1 MSAALHDL
9 AEAAR
14 VLRDAVK
21 DRSYR
26 ATPLGLEV
34 ARYYRWKKTEWGA
47 AAETLRDYEPPLA
60 HLALFFADLE
70 LPDLEPPV
78 GTERVREAWEHQYGE
93 RSPRT
98 RSKVLSIYR
107 DFFSWCCRE
116 RGMVGNPALA
126 IRRPKAVDVDID
138 TFPPSFVA
146 NVIGSQTYPADWVG
160 CTLILRYG
168 LRRSG
173 VVNARLRDF
182 DFERQQMR
190 VKTKGGR
197 IHWLPLVDDV
207 LWLKVE
213 ELSLLGWQP
222 DHWLLYHSDTRRRKV
237 DLEDATETLTIGG
250 QQVGYA
256 DVTTRRHDKRPTP
269 KIAHFWWY
277 RCLERAGVVT
287 KGTTAGT
294 NMHRGRH
301 TSATELL
308 RDSHNLK
315 LTQQLLGHADIRS
328 TARYAHLDTD
338 DLAAALRGLYGDEE

>member
-1 MSAALHDL
+1 MTATMHEL

-34 ARYYRWKKTEWGA
+34 ARYYRWKKNEWGA
-47 AAETLRDYEPPLA
+47 SPETLRDYEPPLA
-60 HLALFFADLE
+60 HLAIYFADLE
-70 LPDLEPPV
+70 LRDMEPPV

-107 DFFSWCCRE
+107 DFFAWACRE
-116 RGMVGNPALA
+116 RGLIGNPALA
-126 IRRPKAVDVDID
+126 IRRPKAPDVDID

-146 NVIGSQTYPADWVG
+146 NVIGAQTYPADIVG
-160 CTLILRYG
+160 VTLILRYG

-173 VVNARLRDF
+173 IVNARLRDF

-207 LWLKVE
+207 LWLKVQ
-213 ELSLLGWQP
+213 ELELLGWQP
-222 DHWLLYHSDTRRRKV
+222 DHALLYRSDTRRRRL
-237 DLEDATETLTIGG
+237 DLDEAT
-250 QQVGYA
+250 
-256 DVTTRRHDKRPTP
+256 
-269 KIAHFWWY
+269 
-277 RCLERAGVVT
+277 
-287 KGTTAGT
+287 
-294 NMHRGRH
+294 
-301 TSATELL
+301 
-308 RDSHNLK
+308 
-315 LTQQLLGHADIRS
+315 
-328 TARYAHLDTD
+328 
-338 DLAAALRGLYGDEE
+338 